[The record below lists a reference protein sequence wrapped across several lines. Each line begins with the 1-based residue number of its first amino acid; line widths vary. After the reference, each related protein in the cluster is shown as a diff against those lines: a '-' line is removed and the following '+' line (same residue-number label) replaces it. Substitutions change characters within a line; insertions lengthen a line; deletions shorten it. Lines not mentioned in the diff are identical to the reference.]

1 MSPKA
6 QGVAQLLPSDLSIFK
21 EGGKQSLQKQCCFTL
36 LSSTCSPISAQ
47 SQRKL
52 SGALQ
57 ADCGSKGSEE
67 SAAEGCF
74 LVEAMKETAWGNGT
88 ITQGSWFC
96 TDRLF
101 AT

>member
-6 QGVAQLLPSDLSIFK
+6 QGIAQLLPSDLSIFK

-47 SQRKL
+47 SQREL

-57 ADCGSKGSEE
+57 ADGV
-67 SAAEGCF
+67 AAKAARKALLRGVS
-74 LVEAMKETAWGNGT
+74 L
-88 ITQGSWFC
+88 
-96 TDRLF
+96 
-101 AT
+101 